1 MRWQSGEKA
10 SNPQTN
16 TVTATMRGVTS
27 HRASG
32 RKWAGEVSVWK
43 WPELCVGTVVLLSK
57 QRWGRMGCLVV
68 GMSQAA
74 TEWNVLSIDIW
85 FTTNQKKKK
94 AKKKRNCKKTEGG
107 NKPGTPG
114 REGWLGF
121 GFEFRSHCQSFCSD
135 FTVALRK
142 NSSVRGDSLLLLFV
156 SFHFISFQFVCGLC
170 VPYSLSLSISIIFPT
185 SPHLFPF
192 PSSAAVSLSWR
203 INLP

>member
-85 FTTNQKKKK
+85 FTTNQKKKRK
-94 AKKKRNCKKTEGG
+94 RKRKEIAKKQKGETNRE
-107 NKPGTPG
+107 PPG
-114 REGWLGF
+114 RAGWRVRSWASDLSSDPIAKAFAQISQWLLEKTHRFEGIRCCCCL
-121 GFEFRSHCQSFCSD
+121 FR
-135 FTVALRK
+135 
-142 NSSVRGDSLLLLFV
+142 
-156 SFHFISFQFVCGLC
+156 FISFRF
-170 VPYSLSLSISIIFPT
+170 SLSVDCVSPTLS
-185 SPHLFPF
+185 LYL
-192 PSSAAVSLSWR
+192 SL
-203 INLP
+203 